1 MNAPSKSP
9 MYVAILGIV
18 LGVLV
23 LWLFG
28 CAAIHEAVHPSFLDK
43 ATTAETT
50 AYYIGP
56 GH

>member
-1 MNAPSKSP
+1 

-28 CAAIHEAVHPSFLDK
+28 CAAIHEAVHPAFLDK
-43 ATTAETT
+43 ATTAEK
-50 AYYIGP
+50 ALYYAGP